1 MYSSTETSTEN
12 KMYYQHHQLK
22 KMKQGR
28 NERIRNFTRRIDA
41 AFMEAYGCRDFPDP
55 DFNLFRRGVKKD
67 VLVRGMQRSV
77 WRELHS
83 SYLFEHITDEEVSWH
98 DLCEAAQNAEWI
110 VDLMRIGSSRY
121 VNPPAVSDQLLHSF
135 SINRN
140 GFVRVYTDGICLQK
154 GHPDAQAGIGVWFGR
169 NHQLCV
175 LYHFKLYKFNFVFD
189 IN

>member
-1 MYSSTETSTEN
+1 MYSSTDTSTSTEN
-12 KMYYQHHQLK
+12 KMYYHHHQLK
-22 KMKQGR
+22 KMKQRR

-41 AFMEAYGCRDFPDP
+41 AFMESYGCRDFPDP

-83 SYLFEHITDEEVSWH
+83 SYLFEHITDEVSWH

-121 VNPPAVSDQLLHSF
+121 VNPPAVSDKLLHSF

-169 NHQLCV
+169 NHQLYV
-175 LYHFKLYKFNFVFD
+175 
-189 IN
+189 I